1 MILLRTATEIG
12 RYNHYHLLSGQ
23 DLPIQTQKVIQ
34 DFFIENADKE
44 FVGFDNEVFKY
55 GDRVY
60 YRYRFR
66 ELIGRNR
73 LLKKFEKMSIRIQ
86 KALKIKRNE
95 EIKFQKG
102 ANWFSITDDLA
113 RYVLSKEDWVKQV
126 FKYGYCVDE
135 IFLQTIVANS
145 DFMNRLYCNKA
156 DGSHKDT
163 MRYIDWS
170 SNRPHTFTRE
180 DIEKLKNSDLMFARK
195 FDCNVDSTVIKEIYK
210 LYKC

>member
-1 MILLRTATEIG
+1 MGGYSQINAEMILLRTATEIG

-95 EIKFQKG
+95 EIKFQKETG
-102 ANWFSITDDLA
+102 TN
-113 RYVLSKEDWVKQV
+113 
-126 FKYGYCVDE
+126 
-135 IFLQTIVANS
+135 
-145 DFMNRLYCNKA
+145 
-156 DGSHKDT
+156 
-163 MRYIDWS
+163 
-170 SNRPHTFTRE
+170 
-180 DIEKLKNSDLMFARK
+180 
-195 FDCNVDSTVIKEIYK
+195 
-210 LYKC
+210 